1 MKRELV
7 IIGAGPAG
15 LSAAIYAA
23 RAGIDVLVCEGGM
36 YGGQLVN
43 TESIKNYP
51 SYKFVEG
58 WELARNMYLQA
69 EECGAEFLY
78 ENVISVTEDDG
89 GFKIKTDKN
98 EITAVAV
105 IIANGSKRRRIGCK
119 GSDRYEGLGISYCAS
134 CDGQLYKGEAVA
146 VVGGGENAFEDA
158 LYLSSLCKEVHL
170 CAKKITASDEIKTA
184 VEEKENIIIYE
195 NVYPTEIHGEMRV
208 TGMTVSDGENQTH
221 IPLSAVFTALGQT
234 RDNAIFATVVVVDD
248 SGYII
253 AGEDCATDTKGVWA
267 AGDTRTKPL
276 RQIVTATADGATAAT
291 AAASYIIKKRK
302 NKI

>member
-1 MKRELV
+1 MRELV

-15 LSAAIYAA
+15 LTAAIYAR

-51 SYKFVEG
+51 SYKSVEG

-78 ENVISVTEDDG
+78 EDVTGVTEKDG
-89 GFKIKTDKN
+89 FFTVKTAKGETDCM
-98 EITAVAV
+98 AV

-119 GSDRYEGLGISYCAS
+119 GSDRFEGLGVSFCAS
-134 CDGQLYKGEAVA
+134 CDGQLYKDKPVA
-146 VVGGGENAFEDA
+146 VVGGGDTAFEDA
-158 LYLSSLCKEVHL
+158 LYLSALCTEVHL
-170 CAKKITASDEIKTA
+170 CAKKITASEEWQKA
-184 VEEKENIIIYE
+184 VKEKENIIVYE
-195 NVYPTEIHGEMRV
+195 GMYPTEIYGEMRV
-208 TGMTVSDGENQTH
+208 GGIKISDKETEKD
-221 IPLSAVFTALGQT
+221 IPVSAVFTALGQT

-253 AGEDCATDTKGVWA
+253 AGEDCTTDTKGVWA
-267 AGDTRTKPL
+267 AGDTRVKPL
-276 RQIVTATADGATAAT
+276 RQIVTAASDGAVAAT
-291 AAASYIIKKRK
+291 SASAYINKKRK
-302 NKI
+302 K